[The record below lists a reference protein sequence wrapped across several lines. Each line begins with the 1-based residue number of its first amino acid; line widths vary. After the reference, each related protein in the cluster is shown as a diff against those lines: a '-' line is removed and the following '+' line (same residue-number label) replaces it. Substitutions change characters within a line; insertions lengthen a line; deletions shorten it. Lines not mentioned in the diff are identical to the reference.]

1 MKKWLLGMTLF
12 VGLLLGVLYFG
23 YAEMM
28 AGKDF
33 ISVED
38 MTPLELEL
46 VYQGLKPD
54 GVGSVQSMAILPD
67 AFAIA
72 ARPRGS
78 ARQGGETNNQL
89 ILIDRETLML
99 TNDAQESYELGH
111 ANGMTYD
118 KKRNRLVVV
127 GIRDEDGVKKMVARI
142 DARTFREE
150 SQLMLDDF
158 GASGI
163 ASLPDGGYVIR
174 SAGKMSFL
182 DEDFVPTGETL
193 NFCSGLT
200 VQDIAYTNGAV
211 FLADWTRRDWSLK
224 IRKMG
229 LKNNQN
235 VIYRLRRDGG
245 EVEAFLIDEP
255 RLELES
261 LDFADDECYV
271 LMNGIGAEQDWFF
284 IYRVKNSETLIK

>member
-12 VGLLLGVLYFG
+12 VGFLLGVLYFG

-33 ISVED
+33 ILVED

-67 AFAIA
+67 AFAIT

-78 ARQGGETNNQL
+78 ARQGGETNNRL

-99 TNDAQESYELGH
+99 TNDTQESYELGH

-118 KKRNRLVVV
+118 KKRNRLIVV
-127 GIRDEDGVKKMVARI
+127 GIRDKDGIKKMVARI

-150 SQLMLDDF
+150 PQLMLDDF

-174 SAGKMSFL
+174 SAGRMSFL

-211 FLADWTRRDWSLK
+211 FLADWAHRNWSLK
-224 IRKMG
+224 IRKTG

-261 LDFADDECYV
+261 LDFADDKCYV